1 MDMQSDLA
9 RARGTGSAKEGIG
22 HWWMQRLT
30 AIALVPLSLWF
41 VISAL
46 SLGGLDLA
54 GFKAWLNAPGNL
66 LLMIL
71 FVFCSFYHM
80 MLGLQVVVEDYV
92 HTESSKVALLVVNTL
107 GTVFIGAS
115 CIVALLKVALGG

>member
-9 RARGTGSAKEGIG
+9 RARGLGSAKEGVG
-22 HWWMQRLT
+22 HWWAQRLT
-30 AIALVPLSLWF
+30 AVALVPLSLWF

-46 SLGGLDLA
+46 NLGGLDLA

-66 LLMIL
+66 LLMTL
-71 FVFCSFYHM
+71 FIMVAFYHM
-80 MLGLQVVVEDYV
+80 QLGLQVVVEDYI
-92 HTESSKVALLVVNTL
+92 HSEKAKVTLLVLNTL

-115 CIVALLKVALGG
+115 CIIALLKVAFGG

>member
-9 RARGTGSAKEGIG
+9 RARGLGSAKEGVG
-22 HWWMQRLT
+22 HWWAQRIT
-30 AIALVPLSLWF
+30 AVALVPLGLWF

-54 GFKAWLNAPGNL
+54 GFKSWLNAPGNL

-71 FVFCSFYHM
+71 FVVCGFYHM
-80 MLGLQVVVEDYV
+80 MLGIQVVVEDYV
-92 HTESSKVALLVVNTL
+92 HTESSKVTLLVLNTL

>member
-9 RARGTGSAKEGIG
+9 RARGLGSAKEGVG
-22 HWWMQRLT
+22 HWWAQRIT
-30 AIALVPLSLWF
+30 AVALVPLGLWF

-54 GFKAWLNAPGNL
+54 GFKSWLNAPGNL

-71 FVFCSFYHM
+71 FVVCGFYHM

-92 HTESSKVALLVVNTL
+92 HRESSKVTLLVLNTL

>member
-9 RARGTGSAKEGIG
+9 RARGLGSAKEGVG
-22 HWWMQRLT
+22 HWWAQRIT
-30 AIALVPLSLWF
+30 AVALVPLGLWF
-41 VISAL
+41 IISAL

-54 GFKAWLNAPGNL
+54 GFKSWLNAPGNL

-71 FVFCSFYHM
+71 FVVCGFYHM
-80 MLGLQVVVEDYV
+80 MLGIQVVVEDYV
-92 HTESSKVALLVVNTL
+92 HTESSKVTLLVLNTL